1 MPYQSNSSGRQVQ
14 ESYDDSSFAPASS
27 GGSLLPNSN
36 NINVGSSN
44 SARGGGTTTA
54 ELVAKFRFLNCAVC
68 LFILLFHTLPILLNP
83 VRLTLLAT
91 SPTRLILECI
101 VGILSLCLL
110 LIEARIP
117 FLGEKALY
125 LVRGIGVDLDVARGR
140 VLALVMM
147 SGSMLL
153 TKYLWYKGEGVSAS
167 NASDDTSTIPV
178 ANNVTD
184 SGDVDTSGAAGDN
197 VTGSAILVILQCIIF
212 SPSIL
217 IVFVLFVYTLFT
229 MHNFPEYASAR
240 EYPDPDG
247 DHHTPRTSGN
257 SGGPAWVSDV
267 GDFARPEGSGY
278 QTVGA
283 A

>member
-117 FLGEKALY
+117 FLGEKAVK

-147 SGSMLL
+147 SGSIFLTNYLL
-153 TKYLWYKGEGVSAS
+153 AAS
-167 NASDDTSTIPV
+167 NTSDDTSAFPL

-184 SGDVDTSGAAGDN
+184 SGDGEN

-217 IVFVLFVYTLFT
+217 IVSVLFV
-229 MHNFPEYASAR
+229 
-240 EYPDPDG
+240 
-247 DHHTPRTSGN
+247 
-257 SGGPAWVSDV
+257 
-267 GDFARPEGSGY
+267 
-278 QTVGA
+278 
-283 A
+283 